1 MYYCCPTRFG
11 GRRDRM
17 VVGFTTIYICN
28 QCLSA
33 LTLWVRIPLRGGVLN
48 KTFWNKV
55 GQWLAAGRWFSPGTP
70 VSSTNKTDWHGI
82 TEILLKVV
90 LNTIK
95 PYILL
100 SNTISV
106 SNDGTAYHSGTSEF
120 APKCFTCLNGVRVG
134 PYCQIKCFHVSSSV
148 LRCPLRF
155 SSKIIFKIPMR

>member
-1 MYYCCPTRFG
+1 
-11 GRRDRM
+11 M

-33 LTLWVRIPLRGGVLN
+33 LTLWVRIPFRRGVLR
-48 KTFWNKV
+48 TTLWNKV
-55 GQWLAAGRWFSPGTP
+55 GQWLAAGRWFSSGTP
-70 VSSTNKTDWHGI
+70 VSSTNKTDCHGHGI

-106 SNDGTAYHSGTSEF
+106 SSDGTAYHSGTSEF
-120 APKCFTCLNGVRVG
+120 APICFTCLSGVRVVRHIVKLNVFTFLVPCWDVHCDFRVRQFLSYQWG
-134 PYCQIKCFHVSSSV
+134 N
-148 LRCPLRF
+148 
-155 SSKIIFKIPMR
+155 